1 MTKEFKMNFQVVYVP
16 IGVGTYEMVTAHE
29 QFDKS
34 KALLKSVDES
44 VIVPDD
50 ILLTVDAVA
59 DFLSDKDPDLVIIQN
74 ITFANAAYA
83 SEVLRRFDCPILLW
97 TIREPVIDGTRLRSN
112 SLTGA
117 YSAANAICAFRG
129 EGNFEHVFGAPD
141 EDAAKDQIA
150 ATIKAAK
157 VKKQL
162 TTLKLSA
169 IGHTPQ
175 GFGFGRALDA
185 EILSTF
191 GVSLEAIEA
200 RELINKAKEYTDEE
214 CAADLS
220 EAKEKVVGL
229 DAMPEQNIKDFARLY
244 KAYKSYVN
252 ENNIGAVSSRC
263 WPDFFTE
270 FGTPVC
276 MVLSLLN
283 AVNIPASCE
292 ADVYGALSMYIGTA
306 FTGMATF
313 FGDPVAMDEKES
325 SITLWHCGMAA
336 CNLARKDTGACV
348 GVHPN
353 RKIGPVMDFGCEAS
367 ENATIFRVGR
377 TPEGTFRFF
386 IAEGEVM
393 DKPKQFNGA
402 SIVVKTD
409 ESAEKIVK
417 ETIKNGWEPH
427 YVVIYA
433 RIADELEKLGNMLG
447 LEVVRY

>member
-1 MTKEFKMNFQVVYVP
+1 MKFQVVYVP
-16 IGVGTYEMVTAHE
+16 IGVGTYEMVSAHE
-29 QFDKS
+29 TFDNSIK
-34 KALLKSVDES
+34 LLKSVLED
-44 VIVPDD
+44 VVVPED
-50 ILLTVDAVA
+50 ILLTVDAVGE
-59 DFLSDKDPDLVIIQN
+59 FLDDKDPDLVILQN
-74 ITFANAAYA
+74 VTFANAAYA
-83 SEVLRRFDCPILLW
+83 SEVLRRVDCPIMLW

-117 YSAANAICAFRG
+117 YSAANAIAAFRG
-129 EGNFEHVFGAPD
+129 AGNFIHLFGAPT
-141 EDAAKDQIA
+141 EEVSRTEIA
-150 ATIKAAK
+150 ATIAAAR

-162 TTLKLSA
+162 TQLKMSS

-185 EILSTF
+185 EMLSTF
-191 GVSLEAIEA
+191 GVRLESIEA

-214 CAADLS
+214 CVADLE
-220 EAKEKVVGL
+220 EAKAQVVGL

-244 KAYKSYVN
+244 KAYKAYVN
-252 ENNIGAVSSRC
+252 DNGIGAISSRC
-263 WPDFFTE
+263 WPDFFVE

-292 ADVYGALSMYIGTA
+292 ADAYGALSMYIGTA
-306 FTGMATF
+306 FSDMATF
-313 FGDPVAMDEKES
+313 FGDPVSMDEKES
-325 SITLWHCGMAA
+325 SITMWHCGMAA

-353 RKIGPVMDFGCEAS
+353 RKIGPVMDFGCEKND
-367 ENATIFRVGR
+367 EATIFRVGR
-377 TPEGTFRFF
+377 TADGRFRLL

-409 ESAEKIVK
+409 ESAERIVK
-417 ETIKNGWEPH
+417 ETIRDGWEPH
-427 YVVIYA
+427 YVVVYK
-433 RIADELEKLGNMLG
+433 RIASELEKLGVMLG

>member
-1 MTKEFKMNFQVVYVP
+1 MKFQVIYVP
-16 IGVGTYEMVTAHE
+16 IGVGTYEMVTAHQ
-29 QFDKS
+29 QFNNS
-34 KALLKSVDES
+34 IELLKSIDGDI
-44 VIVPDD
+44 IVPDD

-59 DFLSDKDPDLVIIQN
+59 EYLKDKNPDLVILQN

-97 TIREPVIDGTRLRSN
+97 TLREPVIDGTRLRSN

-129 EGNFEHVFGAPD
+129 QGNFEHVFGAPS
-141 EDAAKDQIA
+141 EEQVKAEIA
-150 ATIKAAK
+150 STIAAAK
-157 VKKQL
+157 VKVQL
-162 TTLKLSA
+162 KELKMSA

-185 EILSTF
+185 ELMSKF
-191 GVSLEAIEA
+191 GVTLEAIEA

-214 CAADLS
+214 CKEYLED
-220 EAKEKVVGL
+220 AKNQVVGL
-229 DAMPEQNIKDFARLY
+229 SNMPEQNIKDFARLY
-244 KAYKSYVN
+244 KAYKTYVEDN
-252 ENNIGAVSSRC
+252 HIGAISSRC

-283 AVNIPASCE
+283 ALNIPASCE

-306 FTGMATF
+306 FTGESTF
-313 FGDPVAMDEKES
+313 FGDPVSMDENES
-325 SITLWHCGMAA
+325 SITFWHCGMAA
-336 CNLARKDTGACV
+336 CNLARCDTGATV

-353 RKIGPVMDFGCEAS
+353 RKIGPVMDFGCKAS
-367 ENATIFRVGR
+367 DEATIFRVGR
-377 TPEGTFRFF
+377 TAEGDFRFF
-386 IAEGEVM
+386 IAEGQVM

-402 SIVVKTD
+402 SIVVKTN

-417 ETIKNGWEPH
+417 ETIKMGFEPH
-427 YVVIYA
+427 YVVIYKN
-433 RIADELEKLGNMLG
+433 IGEELEKLGNMLG
-447 LEVVRY
+447 IDIVKY